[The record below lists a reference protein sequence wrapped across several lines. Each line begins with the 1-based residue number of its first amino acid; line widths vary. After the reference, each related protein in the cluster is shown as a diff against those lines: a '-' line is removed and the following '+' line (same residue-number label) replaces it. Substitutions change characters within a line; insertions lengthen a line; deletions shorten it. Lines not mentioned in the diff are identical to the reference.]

1 MSPLLFTEMAM
12 GKKDGASRNVNDS
25 KSVWIGC

>member
-12 GKKDGASRNVNDS
+12 GKKDGAFRKVNDR
-25 KSVWIGC
+25 KAVWIGC